1 MYLARLDRRAT
12 VKIRIGGPDEK
23 GKSTSR
29 QITVCDATVDEVMRV
44 IQPVLEAAT
53 RKAAMAEQ
61 PAPAKEK

>member
-1 MYLARLDRRAT
+1 